1 MAAPDSLDA
10 WRQYVACSP
19 IEPERLTTQ
28 ELAALSHEAKAEY
41 DLARFAWLAAD
52 TVLETTDTQA
62 LSRQAWILLARNAA
76 STATARRGLAIS
88 GAAGMGKSTTA
99 LLLGKRHEKSE
110 RRRLGYVEDTAFAPV
125 VYSVVPPA
133 TTPKMLMQSFALWLG
148 LPLRRQATTP
158 EITEQVVTVMRTLG
172 TSLVIV
178 DEVHNLRTNRQ
189 SGAEAASTL
198 KQFADRLDATFV
210 YAGIDLPA
218 TELFA
223 GEMGRQVKARMILH
237 KMSPY
242 GIGSALAREAWT
254 ELVLGIED
262 LLPLA
267 AHTPESLAAD
277 ASYLWDR
284 TGGNIGALRALLV
297 DAALGAILDGEEKI
311 DRRRLDATATDYA
324 AEEHHRTRT
333 TNQPRPARQALR
345 AAT

>member
-10 WRQYVACSP
+10 WRQYVGCSP
-19 IEPERLTTQ
+19 VEPERLTLQ
-28 ELAALSHEAKAEY
+28 ELTALSREDKAEY

-62 LSRQAWILLARNAA
+62 LSRQARILLARNAA

-110 RRRLGYVEDTAFAPV
+110 RRRLGRVGDTAFAPAV
-125 VYSVVPPA
+125 HAVVPPA
-133 TTPKMLMQSFALWLG
+133 TTPKMLMQSFAAWLG
-148 LPLRRQATTP
+148 LPLRRPATTP
-158 EITEQVVTVMRTLG
+158 EITEQVVTVMRTLD
-172 TSLVIV
+172 TSLVI
-178 DEVHNLRTNRQ
+178 DGVHNLRTNRQ

-242 GIGSALAREAWT
+242 GISSAPAREAWT
-254 ELVLGIED
+254 ELVLGVED

-267 AHTPESLAAD
+267 AHTPESLA
-277 ASYLWDR
+277 
-284 TGGNIGALRALLV
+284 T
-297 DAALGAILDGEEKI
+297 
-311 DRRRLDATATDYA
+311 DAT
-324 AEEHHRTRT
+324 
-333 TNQPRPARQALR
+333 
-345 AAT
+345 